1 MDLSHLGRH
10 PYLFRALTIFRRSG
24 ACLVLHYW
32 RILLLHSLYHT
43 AIDMLIEMLRIPECF
58 HADRAISSEITSV
71 ARTSCGGGKRFARVR
86 RRLFHPMGSGK
97 VTLKD
102 ISALESTRPFLRV
115 RAETTNHLPAEM
127 GECVADFIVQTRQA
141 PGVILARHNWA
152 LVWSMSAMRE
162 HVGV

>member
-1 MDLSHLGRH
+1 M
-10 PYLFRALTIFRRSG
+10 
-24 ACLVLHYW
+24 
-32 RILLLHSLYHT
+32 LHSLYHT

-58 HADRAISSEITSV
+58 HADRAISSDITSV

-127 GECVADFIVQTRQA
+127 GERVAVFIVQTRQA

-152 LVWSMSAMRE
+152 LVWPRSNMRE
-162 HVGV
+162 HVSV